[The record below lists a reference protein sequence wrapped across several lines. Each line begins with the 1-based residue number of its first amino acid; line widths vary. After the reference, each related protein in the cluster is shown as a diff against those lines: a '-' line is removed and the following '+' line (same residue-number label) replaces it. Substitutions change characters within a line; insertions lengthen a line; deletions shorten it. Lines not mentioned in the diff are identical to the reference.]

1 MNTSILQ
8 KQIDA
13 VKTAVRA
20 KLKSIKA
27 VRAIIKSAYLYR
39 SPGKL
44 DIPHDGEQYSEY
56 FGQLAFSIVY
66 KACLSDI
73 YSLDSFPREISGESV
88 ESAARI
94 SARSFVAAYKASKLI
109 VYDHNSGYSLRDDL
123 DYYSPGNQW
132 QLFPDDRD
140 RIAVFIAKIAAS
152 FVFKEAFFSSW
163 LEVDYEAKYSG
174 RIRAS
179 AEFSALSYFV
189 TYSNN
194 FEFNRNADEYPF
206 ELCNHVREEPGVV
219 IAKES
224 AISGF
229 GLAFNS
235 YATPQY
241 DKLLQFVGDASSLVD
256 KNLSIIKNKRRKAAS
271 SLGTKEDV

>member
-1 MNTSILQ
+1 MSTSILQ

-13 VKTAVRA
+13 VKTAVEA

-39 SPGKL
+39 SPGKF
-44 DIPHDGEQYSEY
+44 DIPHEGEQYSDY
-56 FGQLAFSIVY
+56 IGQKAFSAVY

-73 YSLDSFPREISGESV
+73 YSLDSSPREKSGESV

-94 SARSFVAAYKASKLI
+94 SARSFVVAYKASKRM
-109 VYDHNSGYSLRDDL
+109 VYDHESGYNKRDDPDWSFL
-123 DYYSPGNQW
+123 GDQW

-152 FVFKEAFFSSW
+152 FVFKEALLNSW
-163 LEVDYEAKYSG
+163 PDVDYEANYSG

-179 AEFSALSYFV
+179 AEFSALSYFI

-194 FEFNRNADEYPF
+194 YEYNRSADDYPF
-206 ELCNHVREEPGVV
+206 ELCNHVRDEPRVV

-241 DKLLQFVGDASSLVD
+241 DKLMLFVSDAGSLVD
-256 KNLSIIKNKRRKAAS
+256 KKLSIIKNERKKAAS
-271 SLGTKEDV
+271 SLGSEKDL